1 MKGRPKFGQMLYFLR
16 IHKKT
21 HAEKEFPQHA
31 SDYQLYQSSRIK
43 KENFCCTPA
52 SAPTETSQVSVLNH
66 LVLAIDEPTAKSCP
80 TGNETLLW
88 DKGPFARRK
97 GRNH

>member
-1 MKGRPKFGQMLYFLR
+1 MLYCLR
-16 IHKKT
+16 IHKKN
-21 HAEKEFPQHA
+21 HADKKSPQHA
-31 SDYQLYQSSRIK
+31 SDCQLYQSSRIK
-43 KENFCCTPA
+43 KEKIFCTPA

-66 LVLAIDEPTAKSCP
+66 LVLAIDEPTAKSCS

-88 DKGPFARRK
+88 DKDPFARK